1 MKVREIMT
9 KQVITLSPEESIEE
23 AAKKLRENRISGAPV
38 VEGDRIV
45 GIVSE
50 ADLMKLFESEMSI
63 SLVLPSPLELIELP
77 VKMHRQLKEAAK
89 RLAATRVR
97 DVMTREVITIDEEA
111 SIEEAARTMAKYG
124 INRLPVVREGKLVG
138 IVTRADVLKAL

>member
-1 MKVREIMT
+1 MKVKDVMT
-9 KQVITLSPEESIEE
+9 RQVVTLSPEESIEE
-23 AAKKLRENRISGAPV
+23 AAKKLRDNRISGAPV
-38 VEGDRIV
+38 VEGGRIA

-63 SLVLPSPLELIELP
+63 SLVLPSPLEIIELP
-77 VKMHRQLKEAAK
+77 VKMHRQLREAAR
-89 RLAATRVR
+89 RLSVR
-97 DVMTREVITIDEEA
+97 KVKDIMTREVITIDEEA

-124 INRLPVVREGKLVG
+124 INRLPVVREGKLAG